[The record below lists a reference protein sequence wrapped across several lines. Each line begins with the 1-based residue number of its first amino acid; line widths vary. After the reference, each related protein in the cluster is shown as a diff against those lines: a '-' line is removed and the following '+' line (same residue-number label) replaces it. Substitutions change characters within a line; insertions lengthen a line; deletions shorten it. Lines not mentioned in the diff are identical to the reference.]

1 MRVLMNINGTV
12 YMSASSSRSA
22 LLFPILYAILEGYST
37 RGYVLRMSVRT
48 EDTRLINRAFT
59 LPSSRPPKPG
69 SDADAVQPTIRG
81 MSARDSRRRVLCVRI

>member
-1 MRVLMNINGTV
+1 MRVLMNMSGT
-12 YMSASSSRSA
+12 MSKSAPSSRSIVPV
-22 LLFPILYAILEGYST
+22 PILYAIPKRCSR

-69 SDADAVQPTIRG
+69 SDADAVQPTVRG
-81 MSARDSRRRVLCVRI
+81 MSARAFRGRVLCLGV

>member
-1 MRVLMNINGTV
+1 MNMSGTV
-12 YMSASSSRSA
+12 SKSAPSSRIIVSV
-22 LLFPILYAILEGYST
+22 PVLYAIPKRWSG

-69 SDADAVQPTIRG
+69 SDADAVQPTVRS
-81 MSARDSRRRVLCVRI
+81 MSARAFKGHALCLGV